1 MPSRQFSSILTQ
13 NQISGIDGVTRKL
26 TSKQEAYKNARIS
39 GNGVNDSYDIAYPT
53 HKMSRK
59 VVSVA
64 ANKLEMDP
72 RIAVAIQEAR
82 DNAEN
87 NAVMSREEAL
97 EKLSL
102 SARVSI
108 TDVADFKLTEV
119 GKDADGN
126 AVHQTTWV
134 IKNSEDIAP
143 EVAACIKSITIT
155 QTGPKLEL
163 HDQNS
168 AIKQLA
174 DMQGW
179 NAPKKTDQT
188 ISGKLDYSD
197 VSEQELDNKLKA
209 LLDATSSPK

>member
-1 MPSRQFSSILTQ
+1 MA
-13 NQISGIDGVTRKL
+13 RKL
-26 TSKQEAYKNARIS
+26 TSKQEAYKNNRIA
-39 GNGVNDSYDIAYPT
+39 GMGVSESYRAAYDCT
-53 HKMSRK
+53 VMSVK
-59 VVSVA
+59 SVSA
-64 ANKLEMDP
+64 AAGKLEKDD
-72 RIAVAIQEAR
+72 RIAMAIKEAR
-82 DNAEN
+82 EKAEGS
-87 NAVMSREEAL
+87 AVMSREEAL

-108 TDVADFKLTEV
+108 TDVADFKLTQV

-126 AVHQTTWV
+126 PVHQTTWV

-209 LLDATSSPK
+209 LLDATGSAK

>member
-1 MPSRQFSSILTQ
+1 MA
-13 NQISGIDGVTRKL
+13 RKL

-39 GNGVNDSYDIAYPT
+39 GMGVSESYRAAYACT
-53 HKMSRK
+53 VMSVK
-59 VVSVA
+59 SVSA
-64 ANKLEMDP
+64 AAGKLEKDD
-72 RIAVAIQEAR
+72 RIAMAIKEAR
-82 DNAEN
+82 EKAEN

-119 GKDADGN
+119 GKDAEGN

-188 ISGKLDYSD
+188 INGKLDYSD
-197 VSEQELDNKLKA
+197 VSEQEIDNKLRA
-209 LLDATSSPK
+209 LLDATSSAK

>member
-1 MPSRQFSSILTQ
+1 MGDKSVSSAA
-13 NQISGIDGVTRKL
+13 GKL
-26 TSKQEAYKNARIS
+26 EKDDRIS
-39 GNGVNDSYDIAYPT
+39 T
-53 HKMSRK
+53 
-59 VVSVA
+59 
-64 ANKLEMDP
+64 
-72 RIAVAIQEAR
+72 AINEAR
-82 DNAEN
+82 EKAEGS
-87 NAVMSREEAL
+87 AVMSREEAL

-108 TDVADFKLTEV
+108 TDVADFKLTQV
-119 GKDADGN
+119 GEDADGN
-126 AVHQTTWV
+126 PVYQTTWV

-179 NAPKKTDQT
+179 NAPKKTE
-188 ISGKLDYSD
+188 GKMSVDLSSMTD
-197 VSEQELDNKLKA
+197 SELAAIIANEQG
-209 LLDATSSPK
+209 

>member
-1 MPSRQFSSILTQ
+1 MA
-13 NQISGIDGVTRKL
+13 RKL
-26 TSKQEAYKNARIS
+26 TSKQEAYKNARIAGMGVSESYRAAYKAS
-39 GNGVNDSYDIAYPT
+39 G
-53 HKMSRK
+53 MSDK
-59 VVSVA
+59 AVSKEA
-64 ANKLEMDP
+64 TKLEQDP
-72 RIAVAIQEAR
+72 RIALGVEVKRKEA
-82 DNAEN
+82 ETS
-87 NAVMSREEAL
+87 AVMSREEAL

-126 AVHQTTWV
+126 AIHQTTWV

-179 NAPKKTDQT
+179 NAPKKTE
-188 ISGKLDYSD
+188 GKMSVDLSSMTDAELAAI
-197 VSEQELDNKLKA
+197 VANEQG
-209 LLDATSSPK
+209 